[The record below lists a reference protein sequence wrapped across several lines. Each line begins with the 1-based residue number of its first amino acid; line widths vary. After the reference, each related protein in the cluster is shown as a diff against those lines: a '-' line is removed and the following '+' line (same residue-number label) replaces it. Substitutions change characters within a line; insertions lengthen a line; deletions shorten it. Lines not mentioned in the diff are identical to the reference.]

1 MSLPKLKQKLSSPI
15 KANLINL
22 IIMVGLLPIN
32 VLAEGSGS
40 ISPVLEV
47 SAEQQ
52 ASLGLQFSSLEP
64 LKQSFGTQW
73 PARVTA
79 PAESI
84 QAFSLPVDVMVE
96 QLYVA
101 NGKAVEKGQKIARLD
116 SRQLRLW
123 ANELLVADEKL
134 SQCKRELD
142 LLTQR
147 LELGLSKQ
155 NEVVQK
161 QSDCLILSR
170 RLDSAVASLR
180 HAGWEEYRIKQLREG
195 GVLQEYLETTAS
207 VKGVVAKMNI
217 TPGQHLEAGVTL
229 YELWP
234 QSQLR
239 VQANIPDSVA
249 SQISLQSKALVSPR
263 TEGEQ
268 FFATVERISDQV
280 DPFNRRSVLLDITG
294 NNVNAGAAYYVRF
307 SQQSEQK
314 YGRSTWAVPAKAVV
328 REAGNDWVFVQ
339 IAGSDSAA
347 IEVHQVSVLGMIDGK
362 LQISA
367 DLSANARIAVTA
379 TAALKG
385 IWLGMGGE

>member
-22 IIMVGLLPIN
+22 IILVGLFPVN
-32 VLAEGSGS
+32 SLAEGSGS

-52 ASLGLQFSSLEP
+52 ASLGLQFSSLEA

-101 NGKAVEKGQKIARLD
+101 NGQAVEKGQKLARLE

-123 ANELLVADEKL
+123 ANELLVADEKQ
-134 SQCKRELD
+134 SQCQRELD

-147 LELGLSKQ
+147 SELGLSKQ

-161 QSDCLILSR
+161 QSNCLILSR

-180 HAGWEEYRIKQLREG
+180 HTGWDKGRIKHLREG
-195 GVLQEYLETTAS
+195 GVLQEYLETNAS
-207 VKGVVAKMNI
+207 VKGVVAKMDI

-249 SQISLQSKALVSPR
+249 SQISLQSKASVSPR

-280 DPFNRRSVLLDITG
+280 DPFNRRSVWLDITG

-307 SQQSEQK
+307 SQQTEQK
-314 YGRSTWAVPAKAVV
+314 YGRSTWAVPTKAVV

>member
-134 SQCKRELD
+134 SQCQRELD

-280 DPFNRRSVLLDITG
+280 DPFNRRSVWLDITG

-307 SQQSEQK
+307 SQQTEQK
-314 YGRSTWAVPAKAVV
+314 YGRSTWAVPTKAVV

>member
-134 SQCKRELD
+134 SQCQRELD

-294 NNVNAGAAYYVRF
+294 NNVNAGAAYYVRL
-307 SQQSEQK
+307 SQQREQK
-314 YGRSTWAVPAKAVV
+314 YGRSTWAVPTKAVV